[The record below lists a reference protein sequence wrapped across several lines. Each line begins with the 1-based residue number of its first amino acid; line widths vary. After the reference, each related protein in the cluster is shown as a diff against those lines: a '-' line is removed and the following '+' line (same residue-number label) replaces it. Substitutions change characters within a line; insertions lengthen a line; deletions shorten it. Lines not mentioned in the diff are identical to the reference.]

1 MTPFGAGWVR
11 WAHAGLGALA
21 VVSPGA
27 VFAPA
32 FLASA
37 VEAIEMAVIVIGVG
51 ATRGWRWTLTG
62 AAAGAGVLAVLVAG
76 LGRALTVVPI
86 DSLRL
91 VVGGLLLVF
100 GLQWLRKG
108 IRRVAATGLSGFKG
122 GVHID
127 DDAPAPGAGFDPTAF
142 VLAFKGV
149 VLEGLEVAFI
159 AVSFGATANA
169 FLPAI
174 GGAVSAVAV
183 VGVIAAASQAWVR
196 RIPRSALQLVVGL
209 LLTSFGTFWGAEGL
223 GVDWPGSDAA
233 ILWLLLLYAS
243 TAAVATVVLRRRPA
257 LTPARQS

>member
-1 MTPFGAGWVR
+1 MTGNLLVF
-11 WAHAGLGALA
+11 LGAA
-21 VVSPGA
+21 
-27 VFAPA
+27 
-32 FLASA
+32 LASA
-37 VEAIEMAVIVIGVG
+37 VEMVEALTIVLALGVS
-51 ATRGWRWTLTG
+51 RGWRAPLQG
-62 AAAGAGVLAVLVAG
+62 AAAAIAVLVVLVAA
-76 LGRALTVVPI
+76 LGPALEAIPL
-86 DSLRL
+86 DLLRL
-91 VVGGLLLVF
+91 VVGTLLLVF

-108 IRRVAATGLSGFKG
+108 IRRVAATGLSGYKG

-127 DDAPAPGAGFDPTAF
+127 DDAPPPGAGFDPTAF

-169 FLPAI
+169 YLPAI
-174 GGAVSAVAV
+174 GGAVSAVVV

-233 ILWLLLLYAS
+233 ILWLLLLYTT
-243 TAAVATVVLRRRPA
+243 TAAVATALLRRRPS
-257 LTPARQS
+257 LTPVRQP

>member
-127 DDAPAPGAGFDPTAF
+127 DDAPPPGAGFDPTAF

-243 TAAVATVVLRRRPA
+243 TAAVATVLLRRRPA

>member
-1 MTPFGAGWVR
+1 M
-11 WAHAGLGALA
+11 
-21 VVSPGA
+21 VSPGA

-62 AAAGAGVLAVLVAG
+62 AAGGAAVLAVLVAG

-86 DSLRL
+86 SSLRL

-108 IRRVAATGLSGFKG
+108 IRRVAANGLAGYQG
-122 GVHID
+122 GVHLD
-127 DDAPAPGAGFDPTAF
+127 DDAPPPGEGFDPTAF

-149 VLEGLEVAFI
+149 LLEGLEVAFI
-159 AVSFGATANA
+159 AVSFGATAHA
-169 FLPAI
+169 FTPAI
-174 GGAVSAVAV
+174 GGAVAAV
-183 VGVIAAASQAWVR
+183 VVVGAVAAASQAWVR

-209 LLTSFGTFWGAEGL
+209 LLTGFGTFWGAEGL
-223 GVDWPGSDAA
+223 GVDWPGADAA
-233 ILWLLLLYAS
+233 ILGLLLLYAT
-243 TAAVATVVLRRRPA
+243 TAAIATALLRRRPV
-257 LTPARQS
+257 LTPARQP